1 MTPEEF
7 FKAMMPYAR
16 RVSERTGLDPR
27 LVLAQSALETGY
39 GKSAPNSNYFGIKGA
54 GQVFPSEEFFDGKM
68 VVEPSE
74 FRAYENPQ
82 QSFDDYASFI
92 TGNKRYEPVLKAKT
106 LSGQIAAMGASG
118 YATDPNYGAKL
129 SSIANMIGED
139 ILPKGKDMAT
149 PFDRAREEELRMQM
163 LASGTAPQAA
173 PRAPLSALRQDRP
186 QAAAAPQ
193 QRRSGF
199 GGIMDYLGTPSP
211 TTGLSRAEQFAAALD
226 PLILPELRAGEA
238 IRARGT
244 QRQAETRKNK
254 TVEYLRR
261 MGYDDY
267 ADAVENGSIG
277 AKDIMNA
284 LVSKSLE
291 TPTKVSAAEDK
302 IRRLMETGLNRATAI
317 AIADGRLTT
326 SQDPITGQVQLIDKG
341 TGKVIAP
348 SVPQSVAAEAEAVD
362 VAPAGQFE
370 GLDPS
375 EALGLG
381 GWTKNVINVVGDAIG
396 AGQAYKEAGAVS
408 SALENLQGRTI
419 LLAGLDVA
427 GKPSN
432 FTREEIRD
440 RFTISANELTTG
452 SDRAYQKSQEMVR
465 LLEETYAV
473 YQRNAQGGGG
483 ASVQQQKAA
492 MEALPS
498 LKALLRDYKSLQNA
512 FAAKINPASSPAVD
526 PVEIDLMNS
535 LLQQDGLG

>member
-1 MTPEEF
+1 MDYRQAARDAARKYGIDPEMFLRLIQQESSF
-7 FKAMMPYAR
+7 RPDV
-16 RVSERTGLDPR
+16 VSP
-27 LVLAQSALETGY
+27 
-39 GKSAPNSNYFGIKGA
+39 KGA
-54 GQVFPSEEFFDGKM
+54 IGLGQLMP
-68 VVEPSE
+68 
-74 FRAYENPQ
+74 A
-82 QSFDDYASFI
+82 
-92 TGNKRYEPVLKAKT
+92 TAKE
-106 LSGQIAAMGASG
+106 LGVDP
-118 YATDPNYGAKL
+118 TDPMQNLEGAAKYLSQQLKRFGSPELALAAYNAGPTRVARLGRVPNIAETQNYVKTIL
-129 SSIANMIGED
+129 GE
-139 ILPKGKDMAT
+139 GQTTMAT
-149 PFDRAREEELRMQM
+149 PMDRAREEELRMQM